1 MNSFWLDGLALL
13 TAKAALIG
21 ASAVMAIA
29 GVLLDLRKHTLASAI
44 LAVIIGTLVGVI
56 AASSIIPMMNWPQE
70 SGYGISAVFGIS
82 GNNLAKS
89 LLRAS
94 ANPLSSWNK
103 WRGKK

>member
-1 MNSFWLDGLALL
+1 
-13 TAKAALIG
+13 
-21 ASAVMAIA
+21 MAIA

-44 LAVIIGTLVGVI
+44 LSVLIGTLVGVI
-56 AASSIIPMMNWPQE
+56 AASSIIPIMNWPD
-70 SGYGISAVFGIS
+70 SAGYGVSAIFGIS
-82 GNNLAKS
+82 GNNLSKS

>member
-1 MNSFWLDGLALL
+1 MNNFWIDGLALL

-29 GVLLDLRKHTLASAI
+29 GVLLDLRKHTLASAMLSI
-44 LAVIIGTLVGVI
+44 IIGTFVGVI
-56 AASSIIPMMNWPQE
+56 AAASIVPIMGWPDAA
-70 SGYGISAVFGIS
+70 GYGVSAIFAIS
-82 GNNLAKS
+82 GNNLVKS